1 MEKKKER
8 EGNDAYRSR
17 FNQLTISPSLP
28 PRNVRRFIVSIQ
40 NDRTWKRSEGAS
52 GTSRQTERERDV
64 RTNPYRFYTSKGNRD
79 FAGARWS
86 TGLMEKRRGGSI
98 RCGMLPETTN
108 IACRL
113 FPRGCN
119 CATHW
124 TVPAAAHALHQR
136 NESFRRKSRI
146 ASLRSMTELVSIS
159 LSLSS
164 SNDPNLSRL
173 GNLFSTFQR
182 GERGFWTQ
190 GRLWEIDFWNS
201 MCLNAITRVG
211 TRACWVCS
219 LKNNRFCRLF
229 ADYLL
234 DRFYNDKNV

>member
-1 MEKKKER
+1 MVDGVNGEE
-8 EGNDAYRSR
+8 EGGFDPMRYAPWNDQYRLS
-17 FNQLTISPSLP
+17 TISTRMQLRHPLN
-28 PRNVRRFIVSIQ
+28 RARRG
-40 NDRTWKRSEGAS
+40 TRS
-52 GTSRQTERERDV
+52 
-64 RTNPYRFYTSKGNRD
+64 TSK
-79 FAGARWS
+79 
-86 TGLMEKRRGGSI
+86 KRIISAKIPDCLLAFNDGI
-98 RCGMLPETTN
+98 
-108 IACRL
+108 
-113 FPRGCN
+113 
-119 CATHW
+119 
-124 TVPAAAHALHQR
+124 
-136 NESFRRKSRI
+136 SFN
-146 ASLRSMTELVSIS
+146 LS

-229 ADYLL
+229 VRSFL
-234 DRFYNDKNV
+234 